1 MKPDKLN
8 AILKRVYESDM
19 PDVSDLEALL
29 GLQDSEELGVLF
41 DFADNI
47 RQKFVGDGVLLRGL
61 VEFSNFC
68 RNSCLYCG
76 LNKYNKALK
85 RYCMSHSEILSC
97 VEKIAHCGIK
107 TVVLQSGEDDR
118 FSVEAL
124 VGLIKDIKNRYDMAV
139 TLSVGEADK
148 KDYQLFKDAGADRF
162 LLKIE
167 ASQKQ
172 FYDRFHPEMDF
183 ENRIRCLGDLKQL
196 GYQTGC
202 GNLVGLKG
210 QTIKILAED
219 ILFFKRENF
228 DMIGIGLFIP
238 HKRTEL
244 GSDLAGDLDMALKV
258 LALTRIVT
266 KIAHLPAATAIGTK
280 GGEDAVVR
288 ALKAGANVIMPN
300 FTPTGYKELYEIY
313 PGKKCVTESW
323 QKSLELAQ
331 KDVKVAGRYID
342 YSRGDSLKN
351 KVCSNV
357 SVI

>member
-1 MKPDKLN
+1 MKLDKLN
-8 AILKRVYESDM
+8 AVLTRVYESDM
-19 PDVSDLEALL
+19 PDVNDLEALL
-29 GLQDSEELGVLF
+29 ELKNSEELAVLF
-41 DFADNI
+41 DFADNV
-47 RQKFVGDGVLLRGL
+47 RQKFAGEGVFLRGL

-76 LNKYNKALK
+76 LNKYNKGLE

-97 VEKIAHCGIK
+97 VGNIADCGIK
-107 TVVLQSGEDDR
+107 TVVLQSGEDNR
-118 FSVEAL
+118 FGIEAL
-124 VGLIKDIKNRYDMAV
+124 ASLVKDIKCRYDIAI
-139 TLSVGEADK
+139 TLSVGEADR
-148 KDYQLFKDAGADRF
+148 KDYQLLKEAGADRF

-167 ASQKQ
+167 TSQEQ
-172 FYDRFHPEMDF
+172 FYDRFHPEMSF
-183 ENRIRCLGDLKQL
+183 ENRIRCLSDLKKL

-210 QTIKILAED
+210 QTTKILAED

-238 HKRTEL
+238 HKQTKL
-244 GSDLAGDLDMALKV
+244 GSDLAGDLEMALKV

-266 KIAHLPAATAIGTK
+266 KTSHLPAATAIATK

-300 FTPTGYKELYEIY
+300 FTPAKYKELYEIY
-313 PGKKCVTESW
+313 PGKKCIKESW

-331 KDVKVAGRYID
+331 ECVNSAGRYID
-342 YSRGDSLKN
+342 YSRGDSLK
-351 KVCSNV
+351 K
-357 SVI
+357 